1 MEISLNLHPQFIIEN
16 ALKMFKL
23 LVEDQD
29 LRHPEFRNH
38 LIFQIQAL
46 ATSVKLSSAA
56 QERVN
61 ECVSTLSESTERL
74 SWLDQGLIAESHE
87 RWRLAQAMVHL
98 ESAANSLNSNQSLR
112 MRGYLNRVKELFTE
126 VSALKLEKNPS
137 WLALVVFRWRFE
149 PLFRESEYLVKVLDQ
164 AR

>member
-1 MEISLNLHPQFIIEN
+1 MI
-16 ALKMFKL
+16 
-23 LVEDQD
+23 
-29 LRHPEFRNH
+29 
-38 LIFQIQAL
+38 
-46 ATSVKLSSAA
+46 
-56 QERVN
+56 
-61 ECVSTLSESTERL
+61 
-74 SWLDQGLIAESHE
+74 
-87 RWRLAQAMVHL
+87 HL
-98 ESAANSLNSNQSLR
+98 ESAANSLNSNQGSR